1 MSSSPA
7 LDPDVANVLTL
18 SQADPAH
25 AQALLDAQ
33 PLENLV
39 ALVCRAPAHRR
50 EELLKLLDHPERVI
64 ALLPDA
70 ELCFTAKAVGLHD
83 AGWLLASATNGQLIA
98 ALDLDAWQGLEF
110 DLEKFDTWMNALAHA
125 GDTTL
130 VRVTQHVDTE
140 LIYLYL
146 LKHLIVDLKPPD
158 SESNDDW
165 QPPIGA
171 QTIDG
176 QFYFAAR
183 KEKDDLET
191 ILRLSKLLFTEDY
204 WLYFRLMQ
212 AVIHE
217 LPSENEEFALRWRQ
231 GRLED
236 LGFPAWATSMSIYSH
251 LKTEDRRTLPEEIN
265 ALDVEAWKLP
275 VWAPP
280 MPVRSDGSEYA
291 IFRAAGLLNEEER
304 SAFFFAFIALANK
317 VAVAEKMPLGDVET
331 LPDSI
336 AKAAEG
342 TSIGFTLLSEAHPAS
357 AADLLRRVTLDRLFR
372 IGANEQ
378 RDANA

>member
-7 LDPDVANVLTL
+7 LDPDVAEVLKL
-18 SQADPAH
+18 SQTDLTR

-33 PLENLV
+33 PVENLV
-39 ALVCRAPAHRR
+39 ALVCRAPANRR
-50 EELLKLLDHPERVI
+50 EEILKILDQPDRVI

-70 ELCFTAKAVGLHD
+70 ELCFTAKALGLHD
-83 AGWLLASATNGQLIA
+83 AGWLLASATNEQLIA
-98 ALDLDAWQGLEF
+98 ALDLDSWQGLDF
-110 DLEKFDTWMNALAHA
+110 DLTQFNVWMDALAHA
-125 GDTTL
+125 GDATL
-130 VRVTQHVDTE
+130 MRVTQKVDTE

-146 LKHLIVDLKPPD
+146 LKRLIVDLKPPD

-183 KEKDDLET
+183 EEEDDLET

-236 LGFPAWATSMSIYSH
+236 LGFPDWETSMSIYSH
-251 LKTEDRRTLPEEIN
+251 LKAEDRTSLPEEIN

-280 MPVRSDGSEYA
+280 MPVQSDGSEYA
-291 IFRAAGLLNEEER
+291 IFRAAGLLNDEER

-317 VAVAEKMPLGDVET
+317 VAVAEKMALGDVET
-331 LPDSI
+331 LPECI
-336 AKAAEG
+336 AKAAQR
-342 TSIGFTLLSEAHPAS
+342 TSIGLTLLAEAHPAS
-357 AADLLRRVTLDRLFR
+357 ATDLLRRVTLDRLFR

-378 RDANA
+378 RDAEA

>member
-7 LDPDVANVLTL
+7 LDPDVADVLSL
-18 SQADPAH
+18 SQSDPARAH
-25 AQALLDAQ
+25 ALLAAE
-33 PLENLV
+33 PVENIV

-50 EELLKLLDHPERVI
+50 EELLKLLDHPEKVI
-64 ALLPDA
+64 ELLPDA

-83 AGWLLASATNGQLIA
+83 AGWILASATDGQLVASI
-98 ALDLDAWQGLEF
+98 DLDSWQGLEI
-110 DLEKFDTWMNALAHA
+110 DLVKFDTWMDALAHA
-125 GDTTL
+125 GDPTL
-130 VRVTQHVDTE
+130 VRAVQHVDKE

-183 KEKDDLET
+183 EEKDDLET
-191 ILRLSKLLFTEDY
+191 ILRLTKLLFTEDY
-204 WLYFRLMQ
+204 WLYFRMMQ

-217 LPSENEEFALRWRQ
+217 LPTENEEFALRWRQ

-236 LGFPAWATSMSIYSH
+236 LGFPKWETSMAIYSH
-251 LKTEDRRTLPEEIN
+251 LKAEDRRSVPEEIH
-265 ALDVEAWKLP
+265 ALDVQSWNLP

-280 MPVRSDGSEYA
+280 MPVRADGSEYG
-291 IFRAAGLLNEEER
+291 IFRAAAHLSDEER
-304 SAFFFAFIALANK
+304 SAFFFGFIALANK
-317 VAVAEKMPLGDVET
+317 VAVAERMPLGDVET

-336 AKAAEG
+336 AKAAEL
-342 TSIGFTLLSEAHPAS
+342 TSIGLALLSEDRPAD
-357 AADLLRRVTLDRLFR
+357 ATDLLRHVTLDRLFR
-372 IGANEQ
+372 VGANEL
-378 RDANA
+378 REPST